1 MGGEEEEREEEG
13 ERRGKERERRR
24 ERGKEMDG
32 QERGGRGSEG
42 KGGKDA
48 PQFVKQAS
56 TQTLRVQ

>member
-1 MGGEEEEREEEG
+1 
-13 ERRGKERERRR
+13 
-24 ERGKEMDG
+24 MDG

-42 KGGKDA
+42 EGGKDA